1 MNHLYVPNET
11 FLVCSSGM
19 HVQKMKV
26 DSQSTVKIDGG
37 ELAATLYDR
46 TGGNFIC
53 GKMVIAGAIAGAI
66 VGAIFVATGGI
77 GFAALGAA
85 VAAGAAV
92 GAVGA
97 LSANFTM
104 PCLCAIFTMPYDWT
118 PVHPKVKFAGKKPL
132 IETSKLP
139 CMWGG
144 EVSIYFSEEAA
155 QAQASYNIAST
166 ALTVGSIIAAGYL
179 GGLFVSSLGLAAVGM
194 ITTYISFG
202 AEAVIAEAA
211 TGFLMYEGAKAVN
224 NTYDAA
230 KQNIKYQGHS
240 LDSYV
245 SGEKYEEEYKNEAN
259 AAHEKEIDD
268 ANKTLAKVT
277 DGSFDAKGRAL
288 DGIKELPEKQVSKV
302 DLTNTSSVTT
312 SENKVFL
319 GTANGEVIAPGNVQV
334 LNANNTVN
342 SSNPIAGAVYNNNGG
357 RVTAVSSSVN
367 RVETANL
374 INTTTEESITTSTTQ
389 FNTRG
394 SLLTAGKG
402 YANTMLNAKKAD
414 FWKSGF
420 GLIILLDLARA
431 IGNKLMAEQ
440 IKGVI
445 ESAPAEAAAKRRL
458 SVLENEI

>member
-1 MNHLYVPNET
+1 MSHLYVPNET

-92 GAVGA
+92 GAVGT

-166 ALTVGSIIAAGYL
+166 AFSVGSIIAAGYL
-179 GGLFVSSLGLAAVGM
+179 GGMFVSSLGLAAAGM
-194 ITTYISFG
+194 VTTYISFG
-202 AEAVIAEAA
+202 GWAVAAEAA
-211 TGFLMYEGAKAVN
+211 TGFLMFEGAKTVN
-224 NTYDAA
+224 RGYDAA
-230 KQNIKYQGHS
+230 KQHLTVNGHS
-240 LDSYV
+240 FDSYV
-245 SGEKYEEEYKNEAN
+245 SGEKYEEDFKKEAA
-259 AAHEKEIDD
+259 AAHEKEIADD
-268 ANKTLAKVT
+268 NQSLASMT
-277 DGSFDAKGRAL
+277 DGGFDR
-288 DGIKELPEKQVSKV
+288 DE
-302 DLTNTSSVTT
+302 
-312 SENKVFL
+312 
-319 GTANGEVIAPGNVQV
+319 
-334 LNANNTVN
+334 
-342 SSNPIAGAVYNNNGG
+342 
-357 RVTAVSSSVN
+357 R
-367 RVETANL
+367 
-374 INTTTEESITTSTTQ
+374 
-389 FNTRG
+389 
-394 SLLTAGKG
+394 
-402 YANTMLNAKKAD
+402 
-414 FWKSGF
+414 
-420 GLIILLDLARA
+420 
-431 IGNKLMAEQ
+431 
-440 IKGVI
+440 
-445 ESAPAEAAAKRRL
+445 
-458 SVLENEI
+458 